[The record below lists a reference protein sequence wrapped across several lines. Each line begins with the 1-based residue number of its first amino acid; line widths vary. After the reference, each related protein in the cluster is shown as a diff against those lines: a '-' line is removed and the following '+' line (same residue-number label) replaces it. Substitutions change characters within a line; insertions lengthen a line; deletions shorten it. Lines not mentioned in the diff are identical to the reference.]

1 MAIASLIL
9 GIICLLVSFSIF
21 KDISL
26 ICGVIGIVLGIIAIV
41 KKKGKVLAIISI
53 VLSLL
58 GLIILFSAGGKD
70 NTGKITKVEN
80 HSESNPASPEN
91 ETPSSDNNSG
101 SETEAETVMG
111 VGDTWTVEKQWKL
124 TINSVKS
131 TEERNQFSEKQP
143 EQVVIITYSY
153 ENLGYKSD
161 FSDGLFFGLD
171 PDLDV
176 TVVDEKG
183 EVASSYPGDVAKYPQ
198 ETPEGAKCSE
208 AQSVIGL
215 ANKSEYITMTINKYD
230 GDGNSQSVKCKLK
243 VD

>member
-41 KKKGKVLAIISI
+41 KKKGKVLAIIAI

-70 NTGKITKVEN
+70 NTGKITKLEN
-80 HSESNPASPEN
+80 QSESNQASSEN
-91 ETPSSDNNSG
+91 ETPSSENNSD
-101 SETEAETVMG
+101 SETEKVMG

-143 EQVVIITYSY
+143 EQVVVVTYSY

-183 EVASSYPGDVAKYPQ
+183 EVASSYPGEVSKYPQ

>member
-21 KDISL
+21 KDMSL

-41 KKKGKVLAIISI
+41 KKKGKVLAIIAI
-53 VLSLL
+53 VLSII
-58 GLIILFSAGGKD
+58 GLIVLFSDGGKD
-70 NTGKITKVEN
+70 NSGKITKVDSAADN
-80 HSESNPASPEN
+80 NIASESSTDNTE
-91 ETPSSDNNSG
+91 SSLDQSG
-101 SETEAETVMG
+101 DEEQVMS
-111 VGDTWTVEKQWKL
+111 VGDTWTVDKQWKL

-131 TEERNQFSEKQP
+131 TDERNQYSEKQP
-143 EQVVIITYSY
+143 EQVVIVTYSY

-171 PDLDV
+171 PGLDV

-183 EVASSYPGDVAKYPQ
+183 EVAESYPGDVAKYPQ

-208 AQSVIGL
+208 AQSIIGL

>member
-41 KKKGKVLAIISI
+41 KKKGKVLAIIAI
-53 VLSLL
+53 VLSIV
-58 GLIILFSAGGKD
+58 GLIVLFSAGGKD
-70 NTGKITKVEN
+70 NSGKITKVEN
-80 HSESNPASPEN
+80 QSESSSTSSEN
-91 ETPSSDNNSG
+91 ETSSSDNN
-101 SETEAETVMG
+101 TESDTETVMG
-111 VGDTWTVEKQWKL
+111 IGDTWTVENQWKL

-131 TEERNQFSEKQP
+131 TDERNQFSEKQP
-143 EQVVIITYSY
+143 EQVVIVTYSY

-161 FSDGLFFGLD
+161 FSDGLYFGLD
-171 PDLDV
+171 PGMDV

-183 EVASSYPGDVAKYPQ
+183 EVAESYPGDVAKYPQ

-208 AQSVIGL
+208 AQSIIGL

-230 GDGNSQSVKCKLK
+230 GDGNSQTVKCKLK